1 MKHLLAFG
9 MLTLGL
15 ALALAS
21 CSDGKQAEN
30 TDSEEQNTP
39 ASLADYDFARLN
51 YALGASAGFFVKD
64 QGVKLDA
71 EQFLKGLRDAA
82 EGKSTMN
89 EKDCQIELEKYLALE
104 QEFKAQE
111 QLRIGDRFLDSMA
124 KLPGVV
130 RDSSGLL
137 YRIDVE
143 GTGTLRADPC
153 EWSGAGLQR
162 NWAAHPCQP
171 QEHDSRLGYRSFEIP
186 RRGQGYALHSPRPGL
201 RREWTTWYPGEC
213 DSGFQHWAREGTHEG
228 RVRKGAARPV
238 SNAHNGGY
246 RAHASSKWKG
256 LLVASPE
263 ERGRKSY
270 TAGQGS
276 TVLFAS

>member
-21 CSDGKQAEN
+21 CGDGKQAEN

-111 QLRIGDRFLDSMA
+111 QLRMGDRFLDSMA

-143 GTGTLRADPC
+143 GTGAQPTDSSYVSVNYVLTLVNGQVLDSSATGQPILANLKNMIRG
-153 EWSGAGLQR
+153 WSIGVSKFREGGKGMLYIPPDLAYGVNGRPGIPGNATLVFSIGL
-162 NWAAHPCQP
+162 
-171 QEHDSRLGYRSFEIP
+171 EKVLTKEEYEKGL
-186 RRGQGYALHSPRPGL
+186 RGQ
-201 RREWTTWYPGEC
+201 
-213 DSGFQHWAREGTHEG
+213 
-228 RVRKGAARPV
+228 
-238 SNAHNGGY
+238 
-246 RAHASSKWKG
+246 
-256 LLVASPE
+256 
-263 ERGRKSY
+263 
-270 TAGQGS
+270 
-276 TVLFAS
+276 

>member
-21 CSDGKQAEN
+21 CGDGKQAEN

-124 KLPGVV
+124 KLPGVI

-143 GTGTLRADPC
+143 GTGTQPTDSSYVSVNYVLTLVNGQVLDSSATGQPILANLKNMIRGWAIGVSKFREGGKGMLYIPPDLAYGVNGRPGIPGNATLVF
-153 EWSGAGLQR
+153 SIGL
-162 NWAAHPCQP
+162 
-171 QEHDSRLGYRSFEIP
+171 EKVLTKEEYEKGL
-186 RRGQGYALHSPRPGL
+186 RGQ
-201 RREWTTWYPGEC
+201 
-213 DSGFQHWAREGTHEG
+213 
-228 RVRKGAARPV
+228 
-238 SNAHNGGY
+238 
-246 RAHASSKWKG
+246 
-256 LLVASPE
+256 
-263 ERGRKSY
+263 
-270 TAGQGS
+270 
-276 TVLFAS
+276 